1 MKIFIDLRTAT
12 DHFPGIGRYGSN
24 LVEAMQS
31 QLGEW
36 GRLYILVNSQCSS
49 LKDTS
54 SSGNYGSETIRIPA
68 APFSLSQQWVV
79 PRVLNRENA
88 DLYHSLYYI
97 MPYCSRVPTVLTVY
111 DLIPSLF
118 PDYFSFKTR
127 LLYRLCSYWA
137 VKKSRHIIAISR
149 STKNDLATRYR
160 ISPEKITVIHL
171 AADHS
176 FYPRGKSEIERTL
189 QVLGL
194 PPRYILYV
202 GSNKPHKNLK
212 RLLKAWEKLSSA
224 KPALVIA
231 GLWDPRFQEIRRY
244 VESKRLQNS
253 VYFAGQV
260 DDKLLPAL
268 YSGAATFV
276 FATEYE
282 GFGLPLLEAMACGTP
297 VITSN
302 VSSMPEIAGDAALL
316 VNPLNIDE
324 LSSALRVVLEDEEF
338 RSKYQALGVKRAS
351 YFSWEKCASQTID
364 VYKKIIGNAHP
375 SGL

>member
-12 DHFPGIGRYGSN
+12 DLFPGIGRYGVN
-24 LVEAMQS
+24 LIGAMQS

-36 GRLYILVNSQCSS
+36 GRLHSFINSPRSS

-54 SSGNYGSETIRIPA
+54 PLDNYRSETIQISA
-68 APFSLSQQWVV
+68 SPFSLSQQWVV

-97 MPYCSRVPTVLTVY
+97 MPYYCGVPIVLTIY
-111 DLIPSLF
+111 DLIPFFF

-127 LLYRLCSYWA
+127 LLYRLCSSWA

-149 STKNDLATRYR
+149 STKNDLVARYR
-160 ISPEKITVIHL
+160 LPPEKVTVIHL
-171 AADHS
+171 AADQS
-176 FYPRGKSEIERTL
+176 FYPRKKSEIDRVL
-189 QVLGL
+189 QGLGL
-194 PPRYILYV
+194 PERYILYV

-212 RLLKAWEKLSSA
+212 RLVRAWERLPSP

-231 GLWDPRFQEIRRY
+231 GLWDSRFQEIRKY
-244 VESKRLQNS
+244 VESNKLQNS
-253 VYFAGQV
+253 VYFAGEV
-260 DDKLLPAL
+260 DDELLPAL
-268 YSGAATFV
+268 YSGATMFV

-316 VNPLNIDE
+316 VNPSNIDE
-324 LSSALRVVLEDEEF
+324 LSSALQTVLEDEEL
-338 RSKYQALGVKRAS
+338 RSKHQALGVKRARH
-351 YFSWEKCASQTID
+351 FSWEKCALETID

-375 SGL
+375 SSL